1 MYVCMGYLDS
11 NSKMFKSENCAEDV
25 KRMPF
30 LDVKRAVRYYC
41 SQLIACF
48 REEVDFG
55 SNESTARTSLHLVL
69 GIIAAILRLL
79 AVLVVLTLFLMLTHL
94 GEADMCNFT
103 PLFHQISS

>member
-30 LDVKRAVRYYC
+30 LDVKTK
-41 SQLIACF
+41 
-48 REEVDFG
+48 VDFG